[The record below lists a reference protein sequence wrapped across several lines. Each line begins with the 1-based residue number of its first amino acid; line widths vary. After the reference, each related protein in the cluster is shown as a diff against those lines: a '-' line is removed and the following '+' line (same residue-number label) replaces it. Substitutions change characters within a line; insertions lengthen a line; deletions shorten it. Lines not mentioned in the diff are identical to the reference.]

1 MSQAAEQGQGITV
14 TVLPN
19 GHNEAV
25 SAAPYTP
32 SAYHGYGAVGLLVV
46 LVLVLATGMLAS
58 LCASVRCLLRTGA
71 RAKQA
76 SSRR

>member
-1 MSQAAEQGQGITV
+1 MSQAAEQGQGIAV

-32 SAYHGYGAVGLLVV
+32 SAYHGHGAVGLLVV
-46 LVLVLATGMLAS
+46 LVLVLATGMLTS
-58 LCASVRCLLRTGA
+58 LCASVRC
-71 RAKQA
+71 
-76 SSRR
+76 SRR